1 MNPFPSLLGIAAAF
15 VLLTLPLPASA
26 EQLTESFSGSAYA
39 ADSNLLLYRETH
51 YLFSGDHGGERVVL
65 YQCPDGRAFARK
77 HSQDD
82 GNAQAPDFDL
92 TDARVGY
99 REGVRRN
106 GTQREV
112 YVQRTAAQA
121 EQADSLRLPADGVI
135 DTGFEAFARAHWDA
149 LVRGDSMRFDYLVP
163 SRRTFYLF
171 KVDKVDLP
179 TAPPGSVTFRLA
191 SSSWLAFLL
200 PHIDV
205 SYDLTTRRLVH
216 YEGLSNV
223 RDVKTGKN
231 YRVHYEYPK
240 IAVAHNVAPAQI
252 QAALTM
258 PLASSCTPAD
268 NPASA
273 SGQSTVPEV
282 TTAARPRNPNP

>member
-1 MNPFPSLLGIAAAF
+1 MKRSLHRFGLAAALAAF
-15 VLLTLPLPASA
+15 ALPGVA

-39 ADSNLLLYRETH
+39 MDSNQLLYRETH
-51 YLFSGDHGGERVVL
+51 YLFAGDNGGERVVL

-77 HSQDD
+77 RSRDD

-92 TDARVGY
+92 VDARVGY

-106 GTQREV
+106 GDQREV

-121 EQADSLRLPADGVI
+121 EQADPLRLPADGVI
-135 DTGFEAFARAHWDA
+135 DTGFESFARLHWDA
-149 LVRGDSMRFDYLVP
+149 LVRGDTLAFDYLVP
-163 SRRTFYLF
+163 SRRKFFAF
-171 KVDKVDLP
+171 KVGKIDLP
-179 TAPPGSVTFRLA
+179 TAPPGSVTFRLE
-191 SSSWLAFLL
+191 SSSWLSFLL

-205 SYDLTTRRLVH
+205 SYDLATRRLVH

-240 IAVAHNVAPAQI
+240 IAVAHDIAPAQI
-252 QAALTM
+252 QDALT
-258 PLASSCTPAD
+258 TPMAA
-268 NPASA
+268 NC
-273 SGQSTVPEV
+273 
-282 TTAARPRNPNP
+282 TAADKLVSANGH